1 MNEYKM
7 IIVGGILEKDGKYL
21 LVQEKKEEVKGKWNI
36 PAGHLNFNETLI
48 DGAKREILEETGFNV
63 ELTGISSI
71 HNIILKDQV
80 LISVL
85 FSTKIIDENISFD
98 KNEILN
104 AKWFSY
110 EELINMK
117 DELRSYD
124 WIVETINNVKNNNV
138 VDMNLIKVIK

>member
-21 LVQEKKEEVKGKWNI
+21 LVQEKKEEVKEKWNI
-36 PAGHLNFNETLI
+36 PAGYLHFNEMLI
-48 DGAKREILEETGFNV
+48 DGAKREILEETGCNV

-98 KNEILN
+98 KSEISN
-104 AKWFSY
+104 VKWFSY
-110 EELINMK
+110 DELINMK
-117 DELRSYD
+117 NELRSYD
-124 WIVETINNVKNNNV
+124 WIIDTIKNIKNNNIA
-138 VDMNLIKVIK
+138 DIDLIKVIK